1 MINAVIMGHNF
12 TLVETLPRN
21 NVDIQKDL
29 WKMGL
34 RTTPDKIFLSD
45 DEDNDVQV
53 KIYSDSDIGRHL
65 CLMFD
70 ENDTLTQLNA
80 LCYLIQNSAE
90 YLDGDIENNILHN
103 QYLSR
108 KELIDDIREAVSA
121 NIPVTETFYFPLKA
135 ELKVPYEGEMEPV
148 DNDYVTDYA
157 DKLLERLEREQS
169 VPEGDMKKYFIDR
182 DGYSIKSKLKSIEW
196 TALNERGTLFG
207 AVEVRTTEPLTADEK
222 EFMKKFIAGQNEYG
236 FGKKFRENPITT
248 EEGHLFISLGG
259 FGDENDFIYDES
271 EMTDYL
277 DQDSSQQMGGM

>member
-53 KIYSDSDIGRHL
+53 KIYSDNDIGRHL

-90 YLDGDIENNILHN
+90 YLDG
-103 QYLSR
+103 S
-108 KELIDDIREAVSA
+108 
-121 NIPVTETFYFPLKA
+121 P
-135 ELKVPYEGEMEPV
+135 
-148 DNDYVTDYA
+148 
-157 DKLLERLEREQS
+157 
-169 VPEGDMKKYFIDR
+169 
-182 DGYSIKSKLKSIEW
+182 
-196 TALNERGTLFG
+196 
-207 AVEVRTTEPLTADEK
+207 
-222 EFMKKFIAGQNEYG
+222 
-236 FGKKFRENPITT
+236 
-248 EEGHLFISLGG
+248 
-259 FGDENDFIYDES
+259 
-271 EMTDYL
+271 
-277 DQDSSQQMGGM
+277 